1 MAATVLAAKCAFTF
15 GNSMNYA
22 IIDSTGLV
30 VNVIEWDGIKP
41 WQPPVDHTAIPLT
54 DGGIGWTFVDGQFV
68 PPPEPELT

>member
-1 MAATVLAAKCAFTF
+1 
-15 GNSMNYA
+15 MNYA

-68 PPPEPELT
+68 PPVEPELT